1 MAGNENFLQNS
12 SQTAGVNPLNEEQK
26 IQEILQ
32 EQQKLQALY
41 NQVVVYIQGHPN
53 MTSDEMLK
61 YQAQLKQLSEY
72 YKKNQERMKLLGY
85 SNLQVNKDV
94 VIKS

>member
-61 YQAQLKQLSEY
+61 QLSEY
-72 YKKNQERMKLLGY
+72 YQKNQEKLKLLGY

>member
-61 YQAQLKQLSEY
+61 YQAYRQFKYFTGVDYESAESE
-72 YKKNQERMKLLGY
+72 
-85 SNLQVNKDV
+85 
-94 VIKS
+94 

>member
-26 IQEILQ
+26 IQ
-32 EQQKLQALY
+32 
-41 NQVVVYIQGHPN
+41 GHPN

-72 YKKNQERMKLLGY
+72 YQKNQEKLKLLGY

>member
-32 EQQKLQALY
+32 EQQKL
-41 NQVVVYIQGHPN
+41 HPAPKK
-53 MTSDEMLK
+53 K
-61 YQAQLKQLSEY
+61 YYRRRKPKAA
-72 YKKNQERMKLLGY
+72 N
-85 SNLQVNKDV
+85 
-94 VIKS
+94 

>member
-12 SQTAGVNPLNEEQK
+12 SQTAGVNLLNEEQK

-53 MTSDEMLK
+53 MT
-61 YQAQLKQLSEY
+61 
-72 YKKNQERMKLLGY
+72 
-85 SNLQVNKDV
+85 
-94 VIKS
+94 